1 MFLPFRWVAGNERGE
16 KSYVAA
22 ILCCAARANLEG
34 VASCST
40 TLSSSYGS
48 GPPFRP
54 PARSPSQP
62 PPAPDSTP
70 RHLVVSSCLPPAPCP
85 RPSRRP
91 HSCSP
96 CQTHEPIDC
105 RFCIICQDPNS
116 LMHVPL
122 RCHLAPFLSPFL
134 RPLHTRPSVR
144 PFLIFAGNL

>member
-40 TLSSSYGS
+40 TLSSSTS
-48 GPPFRP
+48 GQDPPPPLRP
-54 PARSPSQP
+54 PAGFY
-62 PPAPDSTP
+62 A
-70 RHLVVSSCLPPAPCP
+70 A
-85 RPSRRP
+85 PSRRILLLP
-91 HSCSP
+91 PFPSPVTRRPRSCSP
-96 CQTHEPIDC
+96 LSDSRIPIDC

-122 RCHLAPFLSPFL
+122 RHHLTSLP
-134 RPLHTRPSVR
+134 VR

>member
-40 TLSSSYGS
+40 TLSSSTS
-48 GPPFRP
+48 GQGP
-54 PARSPSQP
+54 
-62 PPAPDSTP
+62 
-70 RHLVVSSCLPPAPCP
+70 L
-85 RPSRRP
+85 RPSFPSRILRRAISSYP
-91 HSCSP
+91 PVTLLHPPVRVRSCSP

-122 RCHLAPFLSPFL
+122 RCHLTSPF
-134 RPLHTRPSVR
+134 PSR
-144 PFLIFAGNL
+144 SSFSYIPR